1 MFHNAAPDHYI
12 SIYHASNLSKTYS
25 YKLPRTK
32 INNKS
37 HERNTLNYSVHYIL
51 NQEVKKWENPH

>member
-1 MFHNAAPDHYI
+1 MFHNAAHDHYI

-32 INNKS
+32 INNKLRK
-37 HERNTLNYSVHYIL
+37 RNTLNYSVHYIL
-51 NQEVKKWENPH
+51 NQEVKKCVSPH